1 MKEVTLSKGK
11 VAIVDDD
18 DLKKVS
24 FCSWNFDRYARANVW
39 LKDEKK
45 YKVMYMHR
53 IIANAPQ
60 GMDVDHINGDKLDN
74 RKENLRVCTRSEN
87 LHNLRGKSYSGSG
100 LRGAYREKNRGAG
113 CRWFS
118 AISVG
123 GKVIRLGRF
132 DTPEEAHKAYK
143 EAHRVHYPDIEYNI
157 VD

>member
-1 MKEVTLSKGK
+1 MKEVLLSKGK
-11 VAIVDDD
+11 VALVDND
-18 DLKKVS
+18 DLEKVS

-87 LHNLRGKSYSGSG
+87 LHNLKGSPRTASG
-100 LRGAYREKNRGAG
+100 LRGAYREKNRGKG

-118 AISVG
+118 QMSVR
-123 GKVIRLGRF
+123 GKMYHLGRF
-132 DTPEEAHKAYK
+132 DTAEEAHQAYLKAYR
-143 EAHRVHYPDIEYNI
+143 EHYPAMQ
-157 VD
+157 

>member
-1 MKEVTLSKGK
+1 MIKVELSKGK
-11 VAIVDDD
+11 AAKIDDD
-18 DLKKVS
+18 DLEKVS

-45 YKVMYMHR
+45 YKVIYMHR

-87 LHNLRGKSYSGSG
+87 LHNLRGKSRSKSG
-100 LRGAYREKNRGAG
+100 LRGAYRELNRGKG

-118 AISVG
+118 QMSVR
-123 GKVIRLGRF
+123 GKMHHLGRF
-132 DTPEEAHKAYK
+132 DTAEEAHEAYQKAHK
-143 EAHRVHYPDIEYNI
+143 EHYPTMQ
-157 VD
+157 

>member
-1 MKEVTLSKGK
+1 MIEVKLSKGK
-11 VAIVDDD
+11 VAKIDDD
-18 DLKKVS
+18 DLEKVS

-39 LKDEKK
+39 LKGEKK

-87 LHNLRGKSYSGSG
+87 LHNLKGKSRSKSG
-100 LRGAYREKNRGAG
+100 LRGAYRELNRGDG

-118 AISVG
+118 QMSVK
-123 GKVIRLGRF
+123 GKMHHLGRF
-132 DTPEEAHKAYK
+132 DTAK
-143 EAHRVHYPDIEYNI
+143 EAHEAYLKAHKEYYPHI
-157 VD
+157 V